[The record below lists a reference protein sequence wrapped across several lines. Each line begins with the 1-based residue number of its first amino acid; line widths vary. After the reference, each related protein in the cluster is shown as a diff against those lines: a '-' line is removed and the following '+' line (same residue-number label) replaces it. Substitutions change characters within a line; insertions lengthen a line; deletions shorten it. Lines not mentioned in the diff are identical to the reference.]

1 MSIPVINSVPC
12 HGIFNLPFWV
22 CCVKCMIVKKTKSRR
37 ARKRAKRLP
46 RGKKARQ
53 ATDLAAIRQQITD
66 LVRNQAL
73 PMVEITI
80 SEVDKRHYAAMKYL
94 FEMIGLY
101 PAATQEENEGED
113 SLARTLLRR
122 LGLPEE
128 PMLEAEITKDRQVAP
143 AADVEDAVK

>member
-1 MSIPVINSVPC
+1 
-12 HGIFNLPFWV
+12 
-22 CCVKCMIVKKTKSRR
+22 
-37 ARKRAKRLP
+37 
-46 RGKKARQ
+46 
-53 ATDLAAIRQQITD
+53 
-66 LVRNQAL
+66 
-73 PMVEITI
+73 MVEITI
-80 SEVDKRHYAAMKYL
+80 SEVDKGHYAAMKYL

>member
-1 MSIPVINSVPC
+1 M
-12 HGIFNLPFWV
+12 GALPSAPKLFWRHF
-22 CCVKCMIVKKTKSRR
+22 CFEAASPMKKTKSRQG
-37 ARKRAKRLP
+37 RKCTKRLTT
-46 RGKKARQ
+46 RKKSRQ

-66 LVRNQAL
+66 LVRNQAV

-80 SEVDKRHYAAMKYL
+80 SEVDKGHYAAMKYL

-101 PAATQEENEGED
+101 PAAAQEETQGED

-128 PMLEAEITKDRQVAP
+128 PMLEAETTKDCQLEPVGNL
-143 AADVEDAVK
+143 EDAVK

>member
-1 MSIPVINSVPC
+1 M
-12 HGIFNLPFWV
+12 GALPSAPKLFLEAFLLRSGES
-22 CCVKCMIVKKTKSRR
+22 MKKTKSRR
-37 ARKRAKRLP
+37 GRKRTKRLTT
-46 RGKKARQ
+46 GKKSRQ

-66 LVRNQAL
+66 LVRNQAV

-80 SEVDKRHYAAMKYL
+80 SEVDKGHYAAMKYL

-101 PAATQEENEGED
+101 PAAAPEETEGED

-128 PMLEAEITKDRQVAP
+128 PMLEAETAKDCQLEPVGN
-143 AADVEDAVK
+143 VEDAVK